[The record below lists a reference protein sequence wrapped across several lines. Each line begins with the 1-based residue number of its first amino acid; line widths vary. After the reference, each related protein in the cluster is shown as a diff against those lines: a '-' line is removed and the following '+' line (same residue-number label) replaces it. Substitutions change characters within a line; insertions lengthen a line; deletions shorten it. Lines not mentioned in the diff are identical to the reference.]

1 MSDARTRI
9 LERLRRAESVRPY
22 YANTE
27 PARERE
33 WLARQPALGDLAAR
47 FTREQELVGGRVLPV
62 AGWDQVPAAVAPWV
76 REFAIGS
83 AATGAVPRLDPLRAH
98 LAGALGVRVLTYDR
112 EIEAQRAA
120 IFGVDCGITTVLG
133 AIAETGTLILI
144 PSPAE
149 PRLLSLAPPIHL
161 ALLERRALHPTMAA
175 FLESGAF
182 GSGTPGSAAPL
193 VTTPPSNLVMISGPS
208 RTADIELTLTIG
220 VHGPKSLLI
229 ALIG

>member
-1 MSDARTRI
+1 MSDARARI
-9 LERLRRAESVRPY
+9 LERLRRAESVRPT
-22 YANTE
+22 YANAE

-33 WLARQPALGDLAAR
+33 WLARQPPPGDLAAR

-62 AGWDQVPAAVAPWV
+62 AGWEGLPAAVAPWV

-83 AATGAVPRLDPLRAH
+83 AVTGVMAALDPLRAH
-98 LAGALGVRVLTYDR
+98 LAGALGVRVLTYDQ
-112 EIEAQRAA
+112 EIEAQREAV
-120 IFGVDCGITTVLG
+120 FGVDCGITTTLG

-149 PRLLSLAPPIHL
+149 PRLLSLAPPVHL
-161 ALLERRALHPTMAA
+161 ALLERRAIYPTMAA
-175 FLESGAF
+175 FLETGAF
-182 GSGTPGSAAPL
+182 GGGSPQGP
-193 VTTPPSNLVMISGPS
+193 TPPSNLVMVSGAS